1 MQRIKAV
8 PSLLLVFMG
17 SMDLVTTVIGIIY
30 FGAVECNPFLAGMVS
45 TNLPAFIVLK
55 VVTTVFVGLIFYQAD
70 KILMKTQ
77 NKESR
82 AFKWTR
88 HLLKAAY
95 IGIVIFLVIVVANNI
110 TVLAKAM

>member
-1 MQRIKAV
+1 MLRVKAF
-8 PSLLLVFMG
+8 PSLLIVLVG
-17 SMDLVTTVIGIIY
+17 SLDCITTVIGILY

-45 TNLPAFIVLK
+45 TNLPAFIILK
-55 VVTTVFVGLIFYQAD
+55 SVTTVFVGLIFYQAD

-77 NKESR
+77 DKHSK

-95 IGIVIFLVIVVANNI
+95 VGIVVFLVVVVANNI
-110 TVLAKAM
+110 TVLARAI